1 MSKTIVDYLKV
12 DHPEATCYWEGNI
25 GEYHIEIAFR
35 KGKQLVLLC
44 DGDEYDIDLTNP
56 NYAIQDIMYD
66 NYDTEIRFCDECGKP
81 YDAGFMAGDGE
92 YYCCEEC
99 FEPMMD
105 RDYGKGKWR
114 ATEDEGYRGG
124 FYEYLDGDEWEDTGI
139 FYTEWN

>member
-1 MSKTIVDYLKV
+1 MKTIVDYLQKNSIF
-12 DHPEATCYWEGNI
+12 EGYI
-25 GEYHIEIAFR
+25 GEYSIEIMLH
-35 KGKQLVLLC
+35 KGKIFLLC
-44 DGDEYDIDLTNP
+44 DHDEYDINLSSP
-56 NYAIQDIMYD
+56 EYAIQDIMYD
-66 NYDTEIRFCDECGKP
+66 KYNTEIRFCDECGKP